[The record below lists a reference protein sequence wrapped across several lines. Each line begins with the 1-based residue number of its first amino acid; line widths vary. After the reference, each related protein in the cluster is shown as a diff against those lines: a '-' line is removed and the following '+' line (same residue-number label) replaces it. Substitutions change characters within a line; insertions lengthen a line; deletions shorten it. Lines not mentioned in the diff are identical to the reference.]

1 MNKLTNNVLFQ
12 SFIGEDR
19 GLRMYNKLVSG
30 RLGIS
35 ASNIK
40 EALAEL
46 G

>member
-12 SFIGEDR
+12 SFIGDDR
-19 GLRMYNKLVSG
+19 GLMYMVSG